1 MGEPSIPDETRNR
14 RSSDCHQRPSEAIIG
29 PSEAIKGHQ
38 RFAHEKVGCHNVHL
52 RCESTDIEYVLSQY
66 NDQGQKL
73 DAAHSCLR
81 EKCGHA
87 AKASAQATL
96 TEA

>member
-1 MGEPSIPDETRNR
+1 MYWASAELI
-14 RSSDCHQRPSEAIIG
+14 
-29 PSEAIKGHQ
+29 
-38 RFAHEKVGCHNVHL
+38 EKVGCHNVHL

>member
-1 MGEPSIPDETRNR
+1 M
-14 RSSDCHQRPSEAIIG
+14 
-29 PSEAIKGHQ
+29 
-38 RFAHEKVGCHNVHL
+38 GCHNVHL

-96 TEA
+96 TEAQSGHAAKASAQATLTEA